1 MQCYSNQ
8 KRRTKRWNCIRQIL
22 ATFASFRDGPLEKL
36 WGVGEGNFRAAEIFF
51 RYQIPCMNFFQAI
64 AWIFFRINWRAW
76 IFFSFNFPLREY
88 FFCTSPAPSPPDK
101 FSNGQSRPLGIV
113 ANRVIYDK
121 KLKPKSPGCYNWMY
135 TRWTG
140 FLLSLWICTRVIYAE
155 GLVLPGT

>member
-36 WGVGEGNFRAAEIFF
+36 WGGGGKGNFRAAEIFF
-51 RYQIPCMNFFQAI
+51 RYPIPCMNFLQAI
-64 AWIFFRINWRAW
+64 ALIFFRINWRAL

-88 FFCTSPAPSPPDK
+88 FFCTSPAPPPPIN
-101 FSNGQSRPLGIV
+101 FLMVRPLGIV

-121 KLKPKSPGCYNWMY
+121 TLKPKSPGCYDWMY

-155 GLVLPGT
+155 GLVLAGT